1 VITRLRDDPE
11 SHQVPHVFYYFNF
24 RDAEAQTCENFL
36 RSILSQL
43 LNFLPDIPTPLKEL
57 YQRSSSG
64 GLRPSMKEMTCCF
77 IDIAKALEEV
87 RLFGD
92 GFDECSEWNS
102 LWTFLS
108 KVWKSQ
114 CHSLRFMFT
123 SRPERDIR
131 DAVNSLGIASVDLT
145 RSETTR
151 DIERYVVE
159 ELEENPRFTR
169 VPIEGRNLIR
179 ETLTTKAQGMWVDS
193 Q

>member
-11 SHQVPHVFYYFNF
+11 SHHIPHLFYYFNF
-24 RDAEAQTCENFL
+24 RETASQTCENFL
-36 RSILSQL
+36 RSILFQL
-43 LNFLPDIPTPLKEL
+43 LNFLPDIPPPLEEL
-57 YQRSSSG
+57 YKRSSSG
-64 GLRPSMKEMTCCF
+64 ILRPSLKEMTSCF
-77 IDIAKALEEV
+77 IEVVKTLEEV

-92 GFDECSEWNS
+92 AFDECSQWNA

-114 CHSLRFMFT
+114 CRSLRFLFT

-145 RSETTR
+145 RSETTQ
-151 DIERYVVE
+151 DIKRYVTE

-169 VPIEGRNLIR
+169 IPIEGRGLIR
-179 ETLTTKAQGMWVDS
+179 ETLTTKAQGM
-193 Q
+193 